1 MFCPEC
7 DEMTE
12 MGKCRRKDCSNYSE
26 PSPTETPLVPK
37 SKEIPPEIDSGQPLG
52 ILRFYGYKTNG
63 KEIVRRRRLLQLYVD
78 ELLTEPSASNRGYV
92 SLLGPPKSKERVH
105 RIIEIMEGLNV
116 FAWGDPRIREV
127 DAEFLRNHHDE
138 EESL

>member
-1 MFCPEC
+1 
-7 DEMTE
+7 MTE